1 MYKILFTS
9 SKGGVGKT
17 TVTVFTALALN
28 RYYNR
33 KVGIL
38 DADVTDP
45 DVPRVLG
52 DRDRSGLQVKDF
64 KLIPK
69 IVRGVRVISMYYEVM
84 DDVPFIIY
92 GKDRA
97 ERFIRAFCKD
107 VDWGDIDYL
116 FIDSPPT
123 TTDEIMGI
131 LQHLD
136 IDGAILILQGN
147 TKQSIAGAKKVYS
160 TLKYFNKKVL
170 GFVCNMSS
178 IFFNDNVDPE
188 KELGLKKLADI
199 PLERKLRIDM
209 FRDLAKKIIEIVEG

>member
-147 TKQSIAGAKKVYS
+147 TV
-160 TLKYFNKKVL
+160 
-170 GFVCNMSS
+170 
-178 IFFNDNVDPE
+178 
-188 KELGLKKLADI
+188 
-199 PLERKLRIDM
+199 
-209 FRDLAKKIIEIVEG
+209 